1 MRFDLLLFDLDGTL
15 IDSHH
20 EICLSVDLALRD
32 MGITLEQARVAQ
44 LVDGSPLENIW
55 KTVGEVDLGLGRANE
70 KAHDEAGFARFV
82 QAYRSHY
89 MRDIGYATA
98 TFPEVH
104 DTLLRIRAHRP
115 AVQCAVV
122 SNKSELSI
130 MPLLERFGLAPF
142 FELALGCGDSTVQPK
157 PAPDLLLR
165 AAHTLGHAP
174 ARCAMIG
181 DTTLD
186 VLAGQR
192 AGMTT
197 FALSHGMG
205 EHQALLA
212 AGADHVV
219 NNFSALAE
227 VLFAS

>member
-1 MRFDLLLFDLDGTL
+1 MRFDVLLFDLDGTL

-32 MGITLEQARVAQ
+32 VGLSIEGARVAQ
-44 LVDGSPLENIW
+44 LVDGSPLERIW
-55 KTVGEVDLGLGRANE
+55 QTILQEDLKG
-70 KAHDEAGFARFV
+70 AHSFDETGFTRFV
-82 QAYRSHY
+82 AAYRSHY

-115 AVQCAVV
+115 PVRCAVV

-130 MPLLERFGLAPF
+130 TPLLERFGLAPF
-142 FELALGCGDSTVQPK
+142 FEHALGCGDSSVRPK
-157 PAPDLLLR
+157 PEPDLLLR
-165 AAHTLGHAP
+165 AAALFDCEPT
-174 ARCAMIG
+174 RCAMIG
-181 DTTLD
+181 DTILD
-186 VLAGQR
+186 VIAGKR

-205 EHQALLA
+205 EHAALVA

-219 NNFSALAE
+219 TSFSALSS
-227 VLFAS
+227 VLFTD